1 MIKKNLALYKKIFKE
16 IKKAA
21 TIVIFRHEAPDFD
34 ALGSQFGLATWL
46 KNSFP
51 SKKILLTGSNH
62 VTFTP
67 RLYPE
72 IDVINDEDFPKDFLA
87 IVLDT
92 SNIRRIDDKRYANAK
107 TIVKFDH
114 HPLTDDYASISII
127 NEELSSCAELVADFI
142 FTFEKK
148 YPLSKLA
155 ASYLYSGIVGDSGR
169 FLFPSVNATTLR
181 ISAKLI
187 ETGFDISKDV
197 YLKMYQKT
205 YQDLVITKHVLNS
218 CVFTDK
224 GVAYYVLKDEDLKAL
239 NIPSERGKENLS
251 LMRDLEDIEVWFSV
265 TEDVK
270 KEEFRLSIRSK
281 RIPIN
286 DIAASFGGG
295 GHDLASGG
303 KLKSLDELDSLV
315 VALQDRVQE
324 YLNKYK
330 VL

>member
-1 MIKKNLALYKKIFKE
+1 
-16 IKKAA
+16 
-21 TIVIFRHEAPDFD
+21 
-34 ALGSQFGLATWL
+34 
-46 KNSFP
+46 
-51 SKKILLTGSNH
+51 
-62 VTFTP
+62 
-67 RLYPE
+67 
-72 IDVINDEDFPKDFLA
+72 
-87 IVLDT
+87 
-92 SNIRRIDDKRYANAK
+92 
-107 TIVKFDH
+107 
-114 HPLTDDYASISII
+114 
-127 NEELSSCAELVADFI
+127 
-142 FTFEKK
+142 
-148 YPLSKLA
+148 
-155 ASYLYSGIVGDSGR
+155 
-169 FLFPSVNATTLR
+169 
-181 ISAKLI
+181 
-187 ETGFDISKDV
+187 
-197 YLKMYQKT
+197 MYQKT